1 MLSSNAAPSSLSRL
15 RSRLLLYLGAWRQS
29 EAHKRSLH
37 YEVTTTSA
45 TGRDHGTRLGRE
57 DEERRGCEAVSP
69 DVLVARHRHRLQTP
83 RETSLGWMD
92 ENVERLGRLSA
103 MRRRLSRSNAPNHAN
118 LLRHGNLVR
127 RSFYLSLGRWAFLY
141 LQR

>member
-1 MLSSNAAPSSLSRL
+1 MQSSNAAPSSLSRL

-29 EAHKRSLH
+29 GAHKSSLH

-69 DVLVARHRHRLQTP
+69 DVLVARPRRRLQTP

-92 ENVERLGRLSA
+92 G
-103 MRRRLSRSNAPNHAN
+103 
-118 LLRHGNLVR
+118 
-127 RSFYLSLGRWAFLY
+127 
-141 LQR
+141 